1 MQEPTYTI
9 KQFKRWNQFKDFV
22 NQFSDSWWFRGQSD
36 AAWDLKSSFE
46 RTEFFRKY
54 DGIESSFLIDFQRG
68 AKNFLTE
75 KETPA
80 DLIEWLALMQHHGAP
95 TRLLDFTKSVYIA
108 SYFAFE
114 NADAKT
120 KNVAIWA
127 ININIVRDRVIQ
139 HLNLSHSPEF
149 EKARAKFSD
158 KDFEWTRREL
168 TDKDFENIFY
178 KNDDSCILPV
188 EPFQMNRRYSLQQSV
203 FVSPGNSH
211 ESFMEQLQFLDEDI
225 TKAVLKIMLPS
236 KLKNEVLRD
245 LQKMNI
251 NRASIF
257 PDLDGYSVA
266 LKMKYNSM
274 RTMEEHIKQRVEL
287 SNDKKFTLYP

>member
-1 MQEPTYTI
+1 MQDPTYTI
-9 KQFKRWNQFKDFV
+9 KRFKSWNQFKDFA
-22 NQFSDSWWFRGQSD
+22 NQFSENWLFRGQSD
-36 AAWDLKSSFE
+36 SAWDLKSSFE
-46 RTEFFRKY
+46 RTDFFKKY

-75 KETPA
+75 RETPT

-114 NADAKT
+114 NVDPKT
-120 KNVAIWA
+120 ENVAVWA
-127 ININIVRDRVIQ
+127 INIKVIHDRVVQ
-139 HLNLSHSPEF
+139 HLKLSQ
-149 EKARAKFSD
+149 
-158 KDFEWTRREL
+158 L
-168 TDKDFENIFY
+168 TDKDFETIFY
-178 KNDDSCILPV
+178 SNDESCILPV
-188 EPFQMNRRYSLQQSV
+188 ESFQMNRRYSLQQSI

-225 TKAVLKIMLPS
+225 TKVVLKITLPS

-257 PDLDGYSVA
+257 PDIDGYSVA

-274 RTMEEHIKQRVEL
+274 RTMEEYIKQQSEL
-287 SNDKKFTLYP
+287 IKGKKFTFYP

>member
-9 KQFKRWNQFKDFV
+9 KRFKNWHQFKDFA
-22 NQFSDSWWFRGQSD
+22 NQFSENWLFRGQSD

-54 DGIESSFLIDFQRG
+54 DGIETSFLIDFQRG
-68 AKNFLTE
+68 AKNFLSE
-75 KETPA
+75 KEIPA

-114 NADAKT
+114 NANSKN

-139 HLNLSHSPEF
+139 YLSLSQ
-149 EKARAKFSD
+149 
-158 KDFEWTRREL
+158 L
-168 TDKDFENIFY
+168 TDKDFENTFY
-178 KNDDSCILPV
+178 RNDSSCILPV
-188 EPFQMNRRYSLQQSV
+188 EPFHMNRRYSLQQSV
-203 FVSPGNSH
+203 FVSPGNSY
-211 ESFMEQLQFLDEDI
+211 ESFMEQLQFLDGSI
-225 TKAVLKIMLPS
+225 AKAVLKITLPS

-257 PDLDGYSVA
+257 PDIDGYSVA

-274 RTMEEHIKQRVEL
+274 PTMDEYIKQQSEL
-287 SNDKKFTLYP
+287 INDKKFTLYP